1 MFNLSMLWLVVPLVL
16 GLLSGYFL
24 RGKKR
29 ADLNKASFGIIL
41 VLIFSLGFT
50 IGSNNELLNSFP
62 KVGLSA
68 LGMAVFSIVFSV
80 LFVVLARRRLKI

>member
-1 MFNLSMLWLVVPLVL
+1 MACRSTGF
-16 GLLSGYFL
+16 GLAFRIFSK
-24 RGKKR
+24 GKKR

>member
-1 MFNLSMLWLVVPLVL
+1 MFNLSMLWLVVPLVV
-16 GLLSGYFL
+16 GLFSGYFL

-29 ADLNKASFGIIL
+29 IDLNKATFGIIL

-50 IGSNNELLNSFP
+50 IGSNNELLNSIP
-62 KVGLSA
+62 RVGLSA
-68 LGMAVFSIVFSV
+68 LGMAVFSIAFSV